1 MKVVGIIAEYNP
13 FHKGHAYQ
21 IRYAKERLGADY
33 VIVAMSGPFT
43 QRGTPALFDKYS
55 RADHALACGADLVLE
70 LPVVYATASAQVFA
84 TGGVALLQN
93 TGLVDTLLFGSEC
106 PDLSTLQAIADR
118 LSEESPAYQDLL
130 RQALQGGT
138 SYAVARAKALENPA
152 YAEILAQPNNILAI
166 EYLQA
171 LARLDSAMTPL
182 CLQRQGAGY
191 HETSF
196 DENMASASGIRHF
209 LADHPQMS
217 DRELALLLDQ
227 IPEALHSSVKE
238 LIHNGQFLFPDD
250 TSLLL
255 HYALTNKQD
264 FSEIAD
270 ANFDISNKILQNRHL
285 YAGFHSFCQLLKSK
299 DLAYSRISRVLCHIL
314 LDIKKQDMVMQNA
327 TCGLAAKD
335 LVPYLRILGF
345 SDTGRPLLKQIKKNG
360 AAPLITSPQNAKG
373 LLSPEAMHLLD
384 KDIFAS
390 DVYRMMLS
398 NKTGQ
403 FFPNEYTR
411 KFS

>member
-106 PDLSTLQAIADR
+106 PDLATLKNIADR
-118 LSEESPAYQDLL
+118 LSEESPAYQTLL
-130 RQALQGGT
+130 RQALQEGS
-138 SYAVARAKALENPA
+138 SYAAARAKALENPA

-166 EYLQA
+166 EYLGA
-171 LARLDSAMTPL
+171 LSRLGSAMTPL

-191 HETSF
+191 HETSL
-196 DENMASASGIRHF
+196 DEDMASASGIRHF
-209 LADHPQMS
+209 LADHPQMN
-217 DRELALLLDQ
+217 DHELALLLDQ
-227 IPEALHSSVKE
+227 IPEALHPSVKE
-238 LIHNGQFLFPDD
+238 LIHDGQFLFADD

-255 HYALTNKQD
+255 HYALMGKQD
-264 FSEIAD
+264 FAEIAD
-270 ANFDISNKILQNRHL
+270 SNFDISNKILQNRHSF
-285 YAGFHSFCQLLKSK
+285 ASFHSFCQLLKSK

-314 LDIKKQDMVMQNA
+314 LDIKKQDMLLPNNA
-327 TCGLAAKD
+327 CPLDAKE

-345 SDTGRPLLKQIKKNG
+345 SDNGRPLLKQIKKNG
-360 AAPLITSPQNAKG
+360 AVPLITSPQNAKG
-373 LLSPEAMHLLD
+373 LLSLEAMHLLD

>member
-55 RADHALACGADLVLE
+55 RAGHALACGADLVLE

-93 TGLVDTLLFGSEC
+93 AGLVDTLLFGSEC
-106 PDLSTLQAIADR
+106 PDLAALKNIADR
-118 LSEESPAYQDLL
+118 LSEESPAYQALL
-130 RQALQGGT
+130 RQALQEGS
-138 SYAVARAKALENPA
+138 SYAAARAKAIENPA

-166 EYLQA
+166 EYLGA
-171 LARLDSAMTPL
+171 LSRLDSSMTPL

-191 HETSF
+191 HETSL
-196 DENMASASGIRHF
+196 DEDMASASGLRHF

-217 DRELALLLDQ
+217 DQELALLLDQ
-227 IPEALHSSVKE
+227 IPEALHASVKE
-238 LIHNGQFLFPDD
+238 LIHDGQFLFADD

-255 HYALTNKQD
+255 HYALTETQD
-264 FSEIAD
+264 FTEIAD
-270 ANFDISNKILQNRHL
+270 SNFDISNKILQNRHL
-285 YAGFHSFCQLLKSK
+285 FASFHSFCQLLKSK

-314 LDIKKQDMVMQNA
+314 LDIKN
-327 TCGLAAKD
+327 
-335 LVPYLRILGF
+335 
-345 SDTGRPLLKQIKKNG
+345 S
-360 AAPLITSPQNAKG
+360 
-373 LLSPEAMHLLD
+373 
-384 KDIFAS
+384 
-390 DVYRMMLS
+390 
-398 NKTGQ
+398 
-403 FFPNEYTR
+403 
-411 KFS
+411 

>member
-55 RADHALACGADLVLE
+55 RADHALSCGADLVLE
-70 LPVVYATASAQVFA
+70 LPVVYATASAQIFA

-106 PDLSTLQAIADR
+106 PDLAALQAIADR
-118 LSEESPAYQDLL
+118 LSEESPAYQALL
-130 RQALQGGT
+130 RQALQEGS
-138 SYAVARAKALENPA
+138 SYAAARAKALENPA
-152 YAEILAQPNNILAI
+152 HAEILSQPNNILAI
-166 EYLQA
+166 EYLGA
-171 LARLDSAMTPL
+171 LSRLNSSMTPL

-191 HETSF
+191 HEKSLEQ
-196 DENMASASGIRHF
+196 DMASASGIRHF

-227 IPEALHSSVKE
+227 IPEVLHPSVKE
-238 LIHNGQFLFPDD
+238 LIHDGQFLFADD

-255 HYALTNKQD
+255 HYALTAKQD
-264 FSEIAD
+264 FAEIAD

-285 YAGFHSFCQLLKSK
+285 FASFHSFCQVLKSK

-314 LDIKKQDMVMQNA
+314 LDIKKQDMFLPND
-327 TCGLAAKD
+327 TCPLDAKE

-345 SDTGRPLLKQIKKNG
+345 SDNDRPLLKQIKKNG
-360 AAPLITSPQNAKG
+360 AVPLITSPQNAKG
-373 LLSPEAMHLLD
+373 LLTPEALHLLD

>member
-55 RADHALACGADLVLE
+55 RAGHALACGADLVLE

-93 TGLVDTLLFGSEC
+93 AGLVDTLLFGSEC
-106 PDLSTLQAIADR
+106 PDLAALKNIADR
-118 LSEESPAYQDLL
+118 LSEESLPIRRSCARLCRGILLCRCPRKSHRKSCLCRDL
-130 RQALQGGT
+130 
-138 SYAVARAKALENPA
+138 S
-152 YAEILAQPNNILAI
+152 QPNNILAI
-166 EYLQA
+166 EYLGA
-171 LARLDSAMTPL
+171 LSRLDSSMTPL

-191 HETSF
+191 HETSL
-196 DENMASASGIRHF
+196 DEDMASASGIRHF

-217 DRELALLLDQ
+217 DQELALLLDQ
-227 IPEALHSSVKE
+227 IPEALHASVKE
-238 LIHNGQFLFPDD
+238 LIHDGQFLFADD

-255 HYALTNKQD
+255 HYALTETQD
-264 FSEIAD
+264 FTEIAD
-270 ANFDISNKILQNRHL
+270 SNFDISNKILQNRHL
-285 YAGFHSFCQLLKSK
+285 FASFHSFCQLLKSK

-314 LDIKKQDMVMQNA
+314 LDIKKQDMLLPND
-327 TCGLAAKD
+327 TCPLDAKELA
-335 LVPYLRILGF
+335 PYLRILGF
-345 SDTGRPLLKQIKKNG
+345 SDNGRPLLKQIKKNG
-360 AAPLITSPQNAKG
+360 TVPLITSPQNAKG